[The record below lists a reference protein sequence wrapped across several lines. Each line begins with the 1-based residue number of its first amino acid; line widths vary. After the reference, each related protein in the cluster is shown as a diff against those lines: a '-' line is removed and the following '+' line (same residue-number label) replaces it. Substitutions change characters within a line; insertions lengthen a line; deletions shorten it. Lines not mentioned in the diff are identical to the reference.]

1 MQVARALAVSH
12 TCMYNAW
19 SAYDHIADP
28 TIPGIVSRRPAGEH
42 TVDRKTAAIGHAA
55 YRALVDLFPTQ
66 QALLDGV
73 MLGLG
78 LNPGDASLDPSTPV
92 GIGNLS
98 CAAVLARRHNDGANQ
113 LGNMTPS
120 GVPYADYTGYMPVNS
135 PSVLADPNRWQPL
148 LNPDGTTQ
156 RFATPHWSLVTP
168 FALTSASQ
176 FRPDDPALYPDHRY
190 DRQARQLIA
199 FSANLGDVE
208 KAIATYWADG
218 PATETPPGHWN
229 LLSQWVSRRDGND
242 LDDDVK
248 LFFALNNAELDA
260 SIAAWDCKT
269 AYDYV
274 RPISAI
280 RFLFAGQTIQAW
292 GGPGLGT
299 RAIDGAT
306 WRPYIPTP
314 AFAEYTSGHSTFSA
328 AAAEIL
334 RQFTRSDHFGASV
347 TITRGSSFVEP
358 GVAPVHDV
366 VLSWETFRDAADE
379 AGISR
384 RYGGIHF
391 QDGDLEA
398 RRGGRLIGRQVWQKA
413 RKHFNGQIN

>member
-1 MQVARALAVSH
+1 
-12 TCMYNAW
+12 
-19 SAYDHIADP
+19 
-28 TIPGIVSRRPAGEH
+28 
-42 TVDRKTAAIGHAA
+42 
-55 YRALVDLFPTQ
+55 
-66 QALLDGV
+66 
-73 MLGLG
+73 
-78 LNPGDASLDPSTPV
+78 
-92 GIGNLS
+92 
-98 CAAVLARRHNDGANQ
+98 
-113 LGNMTPS
+113 
-120 GVPYADYTGYMPVNS
+120 
-135 PSVLADPNRWQPL
+135 
-148 LNPDGTTQ
+148 
-156 RFATPHWSLVTP
+156 
-168 FALTSASQ
+168 
-176 FRPDDPALYPDHRY
+176 
-190 DRQARQLIA
+190 
-199 FSANLGDVE
+199 
-208 KAIATYWADG
+208 
-218 PATETPPGHWN
+218 
-229 LLSQWVSRRDGND
+229 VSRRDGND